1 MQHTTT
7 HMKPT
12 AVAELLGVSRRTL
25 SRWHALRVGPARC
38 KVGRTILYRQASITE
53 WLVKNETH
61 PVATFVGGCV

>member
-1 MQHTTT
+1 MQPTTA
-7 HMKPT
+7 HLKPT

-25 SRWHALRVGPARC
+25 SRWHAMRVGPARC

-61 PVATFVGGCV
+61 PVATFVGGRV

>member
-1 MQHTTT
+1 MQPTTT
-7 HMKPT
+7 HLKPT

-61 PVATFVGGCV
+61 PVATFVGGSV